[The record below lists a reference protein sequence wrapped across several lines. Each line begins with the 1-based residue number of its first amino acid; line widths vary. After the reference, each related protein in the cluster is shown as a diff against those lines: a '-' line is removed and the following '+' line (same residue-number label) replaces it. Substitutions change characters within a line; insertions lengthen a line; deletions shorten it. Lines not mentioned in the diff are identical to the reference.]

1 MTLPPR
7 GLAAKP
13 ARPRAPGTRTPRPRG
28 RSPKTKRPPQT
39 LGARLRNEA
48 AVFLLALQFLTR
60 LPLPARGYTT
70 ARMAATPR
78 WLPAVG
84 ALIGGLVA
92 LAWLAAASVFPPVL
106 AVLLATAVSLLLTG
120 CFHEDGFADACDG
133 LGGGATK
140 ARALEIMRDSRL
152 GTYGMA
158 ALAMMLATKV
168 ATLAA
173 LPGALIPLALVAGHA
188 ASRASAVVVI
198 ASSTYVRDH
207 GTGKPVATGLSRR
220 GLAFA
225 LACGLAP
232 VLFLPPI
239 AALGGLAGLILGHLA
254 MRRAFQRKLGGYTGD
269 CLGAVQQVSEVG
281 FYIGLLACL

>member
-1 MTLPPR
+1 MTPPLR
-7 GLAAKP
+7 GAAPRP
-13 ARPRAPGTRTPRPRG
+13 ARPRASGTGKARPRKAK
-28 RSPKTKRPPQT
+28 RAPKT
-39 LGARLRNEA
+39 LAARARNEA

-60 LPLPARGYTT
+60 LPVPARGYTP
-70 ARMAATPR
+70 ARLAATPR

-92 LAWLAAASVFPPVL
+92 LAWLAAAAVFPPVL
-106 AVLLATAVSLLLTG
+106 AVLLATAFGLLLTG

-133 LGGGATK
+133 LGGGATR

-152 GTYGMA
+152 GTYGA
-158 ALAMMLATKV
+158 AGLGMMLATKV
-168 ATLAA
+168 AALAA
-173 LPGALIPLALVAGHA
+173 LPGALVPLALVAGHA

-198 ASSTYVRDH
+198 ATSAYVRDH
-207 GTGKPVATGLSRR
+207 GTGKPVATGLGRA

-232 VLFLPPI
+232 LLFLPPL

-254 MRRAFQRKLGGYTGD
+254 MRRTYQRKLGGYTGD

-281 FYIGLLACL
+281 FTLGLLACL